1 MLAKSSMKLLTR
13 QEEILLLAIWRL
25 QKNAYG
31 MAIREHVARVTGRT
45 WSFGATYA
53 PLNRLLRKELV
64 TAIEGEPTPE
74 RGGRRKIFYELTSDG
89 KQALMEIQKVN
100 AAIWAGIPALS
111 PAK

>member
-1 MLAKSSMKLLTR
+1 MLARRSMKLLTR

-74 RGGRRKIFYELTSDG
+74 RGGRRKIFYELTPDG